1 MIPYF
6 YHSSSV
12 VRFPF
17 KWSSII
23 APSPRVVI
31 SDFSVEEKD
40 SVETLEKLT
49 SDIITLKWEGIEC
62 TNFIRYSEDPAIL
75 QKSFCE
81 FLIYCF
87 CFYVPLSY

>member
-1 MIPYF
+1 MILYF

-23 APSPRVVI
+23 VPSPRVVI
-31 SDFSVEEKD
+31 TNFSVEEKD
-40 SVETLEKLT
+40 SIETLEKLP

-62 TNFIRYSEDPAIL
+62 TNFIRYSEDLANL
-75 QKSFCE
+75 QKSFYE
-81 FLIYCF
+81 FLIYYF